1 MLWCTRTGSEEAQA
15 SVMSQ
20 VTGILKQSG
29 AILSNLSSVQQ
40 NQDTGEASILL

>member
-1 MLWCTRTGSEEAQA
+1 LWYTQTGNEEAQA

-40 NQDTGEASILL
+40 NQGTGEAT